1 MTSLELHK
9 GNERGTTKNNNL
21 SKTTIVQFEYLLFQI
36 LLIISRVSILIIHLI
51 VDVNLKCIWFDT
63 TNYLKYFCTNVPVT
77 NPTIVLQLSRFELKK
92 ISRYVNAFR
101 IIPSLTNLTNKT
113 IRSAKVRLTFWEKA
127 KLSKTFIINQKLIPN
142 AQSHTN
148 LSYLIRSDVP
158 VQAVLY
164 DELLSTWENASYD
177 QLILEL
183 LEVKYQE

>member
-1 MTSLELHK
+1 MKVIKRLWKL
-9 GNERGTTKNNNL
+9 RL
-21 SKTTIVQFEYLLFQI
+21 S
-36 LLIISRVSILIIHLI
+36 LI
-51 VDVNLKCIWFDT
+51 VFLCFHALPAKTNSVVKTSNDVIFNCIEDEP
-63 TNYLKYFCTNVPVT
+63 LKYFCTNVPVT

-113 IRSAKVRLTFWEKA
+113 IRSAKVRLTFWEKE

-142 AQSHTN
+142 SQSRTN